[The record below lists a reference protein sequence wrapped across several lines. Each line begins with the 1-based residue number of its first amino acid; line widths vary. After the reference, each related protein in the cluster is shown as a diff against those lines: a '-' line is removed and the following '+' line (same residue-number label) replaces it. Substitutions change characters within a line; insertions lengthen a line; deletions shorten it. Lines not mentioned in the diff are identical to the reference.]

1 MSLFF
6 RRQLRHE
13 IKSWERDGLIDDSQ
27 SARLTARYAL
37 DALDDEARSTLMNTI
52 FLVGAALIG
61 CGVIAFVAAHWEE
74 ISRTLKVI
82 ALLLA
87 MLAAHG
93 TGYWFWRVRKEP
105 RPHLGHA
112 LTVLGTLIFG
122 ANIGLFAQI
131 FHISGDPHQ
140 AFLAWAVGAL
150 AVAWALQSVPSA
162 VVAVGACFVGFCLYV
177 DSTGQSFFLFPLL
190 AGHLLLP
197 LSYRSKSVFLFFLTL
212 IALTT
217 AIIVNAANLAGGVE
231 WRFTQPF
238 ISTFAALWL
247 YGQIHP
253 ESGRYPAFGHLA
265 RNLGALGVCTMA
277 YILSFHEV
285 VDEAAWAGRDSAAL
299 SDGYMRAFLVPLS
312 LAAFQVVV
320 AGFMKPR
327 RLAACVLP
335 LAAGGA
341 LSLALFAPEPEIY
354 ATIAV
359 NAIALGLGAYGIGK
373 GLRDYVRLP
382 YWAGLLLVVLLIT
395 GRFFEY
401 ESHLLIKSAAFIGGG
416 VALILAGIKFENRLK
431 SRGAAREEV
440 AHG

>member
-6 RRQLRHE
+6 RRYLRHE
-13 IKSWERDGLIDDSQ
+13 LKAWKRDGLIDESQ

-87 MLAAHG
+87 MVAAHG

-140 AFLAWAVGAL
+140 AFLAWAAGAL
-150 AVAWALQSVPSA
+150 AVAWALQSVPNA

-177 DSTGQSFFLFPLL
+177 DSTGSSFFLFPLL

-197 LSYRSKSVFLFFLTL
+197 L
-212 IALTT
+212 
-217 AIIVNAANLAGGVE
+217 
-231 WRFTQPF
+231 
-238 ISTFAALWL
+238 
-247 YGQIHP
+247 
-253 ESGRYPAFGHLA
+253 
-265 RNLGALGVCTMA
+265 
-277 YILSFHEV
+277 
-285 VDEAAWAGRDSAAL
+285 
-299 SDGYMRAFLVPLS
+299 
-312 LAAFQVVV
+312 
-320 AGFMKPR
+320 
-327 RLAACVLP
+327 
-335 LAAGGA
+335 
-341 LSLALFAPEPEIY
+341 
-354 ATIAV
+354 
-359 NAIALGLGAYGIGK
+359 
-373 GLRDYVRLP
+373 
-382 YWAGLLLVVLLIT
+382 
-395 GRFFEY
+395 
-401 ESHLLIKSAAFIGGG
+401 
-416 VALILAGIKFENRLK
+416 
-431 SRGAAREEV
+431 
-440 AHG
+440 